1 MSSQSLCSKEGP
13 EDEVLKFSKALLK
26 WGSVFCQHHQVGS
39 ISNGIIKSVVSPT
52 TTRHGEL
59 KINLCLSYQ
68 RLLIINPCSL
78 HLIDLESK
86 KHEDLKM
93 SFLFLLSLSESRDE
107 IPVKWGNLSHPK
119 IFDFGCA

>member
-1 MSSQSLCSKEGP
+1 MLHLARLLLSGVASS
-13 EDEVLKFSKALLK
+13 A
-26 WGSVFCQHHQVGS
+26 
-39 ISNGIIKSVVSPT
+39 NIIKSVVSPM
-52 TTRHGEL
+52 TTRRGEL
-59 KINLCLSYQ
+59 KINLCLSYR

-107 IPVKWGNLSHPK
+107 IPVKWGSLSYPK
-119 IFDFGCA
+119 ISDFGLCLENNK